1 MYITKITLKDIR
13 CFEDVKVDL
22 SSSEGAKKWLVIIG
36 NNGVGKTSM
45 LRSIA
50 MGLCDLTGA
59 ASLLQDS
66 YGEWIRK
73 GAKKGSIE
81 IELIHNSKQYSI
93 ETEVRKSVADLEE
106 IYRDPDHEKKFP
118 WEEIFICGYGANR
131 SIEGDSSHEI
141 YSSADAVYT
150 LFGYDY
156 ALQNPELMLL
166 RRVRKSEK
174 SEKEICDWLADILIL
189 PKGSIKLTDFG
200 ITITDYGHEIVW
212 GSLADGYEATMT
224 LVLDMLGWAML
235 AGIKKYKNNL
245 SGIVI
250 IDELEQH
257 LHPELQRR
265 IIRNL
270 NKAFPKVQFIATS
283 HSPICAAGLADLP
296 DEKCSLELL
305 KRLDNGFVDSENL
318 STMRGWRYDQ
328 ILTSRAFGIPARN
341 VKTQDLLDKLKTL
354 YMKDRLSKAED
365 AKLKE
370 LLEELKEESLL
381 GAEAAK
387 LEITEEKINKIRK
400 QLKQDNND

>member
-22 SSSEGAKKWLVIIG
+22 SSSEGAKMWLVIVG

-66 YGEWIRK
+66 YGDCIRK
-73 GAKKGSIE
+73 GSKKGSIE

-93 ETEVRKSVADLEE
+93 ETLIYKSVADLEL
-106 IYRDPDHEKKFP
+106 IYRDPVLEKTIP
-118 WEEIFICGYGANR
+118 WKEIFICGYGANR
-131 SIEGDSSHEI
+131 SIEGDSSHES

-166 RRVRKSEK
+166 RRVRRSEK
-174 SEKEICDWLADILIL
+174 SEKEICDWLADILML

-200 ITITDYGHEIVW
+200 ITITDHGHEIVW

-235 AGIKKYKNNL
+235 AGIKKYKNKL
-245 SGIVI
+245 SGIVL

-265 IIRNL
+265 IIKNL
-270 NKAFPKVQFIATS
+270 NKVFPKIQFIATS

-296 DEKCSLELL
+296 DENCSLELL
-305 KRLDNGFVDSENL
+305 KRLKNGFVDSENL

-328 ILTSRAFGIPARN
+328 ILRSSAFGTPDRN
-341 VKTQDLLDKLKTL
+341 ITTERLMNQIRKL
-354 YMKDRLSKAED
+354 YMKEKLTKKEED
-365 AKLKE
+365 KLEE
-370 LLEELKEESLL
+370 LLEELKEKSPV
-381 GAEAAK
+381 GAE
-387 LEITEEKINKIRK
+387 EQNMWITQEKIRRIRK
-400 QLKQDNND
+400 DLE

>member
-13 CFEDVKVDL
+13 CFKDVTIDL
-22 SSSEGAKKWLVIIG
+22 SSAEGAKKWLVIVG

-66 YGEWIRK
+66 YGDWIRK

-81 IELIHNSKQYSI
+81 IELIHNSKQYPI
-93 ETEVRKSVADLEE
+93 ETEIHKSVADLEV
-106 IYRDPDHEKKFP
+106 IYRDPDIEKKIP
-118 WEEIFICGYGANR
+118 WKKIFICGYGANR
-131 SIEGDSSHEI
+131 SIEGDSSHER